1 MAVLHSGTSDDGDP
15 ILSWLGCS
23 GSGPFG
29 ITSALLTSFSGEH
42 DYVESTPSP
51 NKTMFSITGDSKEVD
66 CGELFRRN
74 PRGFDCDLRRR
85 KFVSGGSSRLLRYTS
100 VQRGGIS
107 RLTYGRAPGQNFLD
121 ANNSWP
127 IWQSSFRPNQ
137 CREKGEH
144 NLPLTDSRHVHHQF
158 SLQRF
163 SRVVHLSLSFGC
175 GSMFKFEVF
184 VVSRKYF
191 SLWFPGLRLAGPF
204 AFRVLVLAPVLANSL
219 KKL

>member
-15 ILSWLGCS
+15 ILSWRGCS

-51 NKTMFSITGDSKEVD
+51 SRTMFSITGDSKEVD

-107 RLTYGRAPGQNFLD
+107 RLTWTEELLVRIFWMPTTVGRYDNQASDRTN
-121 ANNSWP
+121 AEKRVSTT
-127 IWQSSFRPNQ
+127 FR
-137 CREKGEH
+137 
-144 NLPLTDSRHVHHQF
+144 
-158 SLQRF
+158 
-163 SRVVHLSLSFGC
+163 
-175 GSMFKFEVF
+175 
-184 VVSRKYF
+184 
-191 SLWFPGLRLAGPF
+191 
-204 AFRVLVLAPVLANSL
+204 
-219 KKL
+219 